1 MYNSF
6 VGYVAWRGRYYANT
20 YESFEHFLQYVL
32 AQVMGRN
39 SLPHP
44 DPWEPEFDLES
55 SYSKWLLEATRPK
68 ETNDC
73 LICDRS
79 RSLQRWRSEV
89 LRSELSCVTCSL
101 MSERISS
108 SAHFLSSSFICSA
121 SEKQVWVGCA

>member
-20 YESFEHFLQYVL
+20 YESFEHFMQYVL

-68 ETNDC
+68 ETND
-73 LICDRS
+73 S
-79 RSLQRWRSEV
+79 VSF
-89 LRSELSCVTCSL
+89 VTDHDHYSDGDL
-101 MSERISS
+101 K
-108 SAHFLSSSFICSA
+108 F
-121 SEKQVWVGCA
+121 